1 MVKVLTARGR
11 GTSLPIGPVYF
22 TRDYVRRGFF
32 KDKEY
37 PQGSRGVVLRTHKFL
52 WRETHVDLRLPDGEY
67 LLEVP
72 IDYVSLPPAA
82 TGRRSVG
89 WGAIAAGVVAVV
101 VVGYSDIAGAGS
113 STGGRST
120 VTPTTSSATSAPSP
134 TRPKS
139 TRRSSFTPAQKKLL
153 HSVHHAHDRC
163 EPLGI
168 SDPRLRPKLVTALRC
183 DPKSQRPDYLDY
195 LQYPTKRA
203 MESVFKKYA
212 RNPGSSG
219 CTSSEADPDSTT
231 ETVDHRCA
239 IVWED
244 ETDQTKYKGACF
256 TRGGVRLCI
265 WYDMDFSNDEEEP
278 WILHTAGSKT
288 MTYSKLSHWMTDPF
302 R

>member
-1 MVKVLTARGR
+1 
-11 GTSLPIGPVYF
+11 
-22 TRDYVRRGFF
+22 
-32 KDKEY
+32 
-37 PQGSRGVVLRTHKFL
+37 
-52 WRETHVDLRLPDGEY
+52 VDLRLPDGEY

-82 TGRRSVG
+82 TGRRSVR
-89 WGAIAAGVVAVV
+89 WGAIAAGVVAAV
-101 VVGYSDIAGAGS
+101 VVGYSAIAGAGS

-183 DPKSQRPDYLDY
+183 DPKSQRPDYVDY

-203 MESVFKKYA
+203 MESAFKKYA

-265 WYDMDFSNDEEEP
+265 WYDMDFSHDEEEP
-278 WILHTAGSKT
+278 WILHIAGSKT

>member
-1 MVKVLTARGR
+1 
-11 GTSLPIGPVYF
+11 
-22 TRDYVRRGFF
+22 
-32 KDKEY
+32 
-37 PQGSRGVVLRTHKFL
+37 
-52 WRETHVDLRLPDGEY
+52 
-67 LLEVP
+67 
-72 IDYVSLPPAA
+72 
-82 TGRRSVG
+82 
-89 WGAIAAGVVAVV
+89 
-101 VVGYSDIAGAGS
+101 VVGYSAIAGAGS

-183 DPKSQRPDYLDY
+183 DPKSQRPDYVDY

-203 MESVFKKYA
+203 MESAFNKYA
-212 RNPGSSG
+212 RSPGSSG

-231 ETVDHRCA
+231 ETVDHGGA
-239 IVWED
+239 IVWKD

-256 TRGGVRLCI
+256 TRGGVRLGV
-265 WYDMDFSNDEEEP
+265 WYDMDFWHDEEEP
-278 WILHTAGSKT
+278 WILYRAGSKT
-288 MTYSKLSHWMTDPF
+288 MTTPNFSTG
-302 R
+302 